1 MAIAAK
7 IAGDVITYGNSTGCE
22 ERQPEAEALLAE
34 KLQAYNIY
42 LYRAGVWLL
51 AADVE

>member
-1 MAIAAK
+1 VAIAAK

-34 KLQAYNIY
+34 KLWAFNIY
-42 LYRAGVWLL
+42 LYKAGFWLI